1 MPGKLGWYRLSPHHL
16 IDPGIFIDPSPG
28 PRQCVITLQS
38 GRFCSTGNV
47 PEPRKRQGRGASDRC
62 YFVYLGGRDG
72 PNRRP
77 RATRSRLGFVGASG
91 GGCCLCRNNTGIN
104 VRVATDRSGMDDDLR
119 AICAF
124 AACNSSAWALRHLP
138 IRRQRYSSAVRPP
151 RMAVN
156 CSSVKGTLERRSR
169 GISITELLSTWTP
182 SEGVRAESR

>member
-1 MPGKLGWYRLSPHHL
+1 MPGRTPPCIKCAGNNSLRIEIRRNVLATLPL
-16 IDPGIFIDPSPG
+16 QF
-28 PRQCVITLQS
+28 RITLQS

-124 AACNSSAWALRHLP
+124 AACNSSARTLRHLR

-169 GISITELLSTWTP
+169 GISMN
-182 SEGVRAESR
+182 RASFDMDTFRGRSG